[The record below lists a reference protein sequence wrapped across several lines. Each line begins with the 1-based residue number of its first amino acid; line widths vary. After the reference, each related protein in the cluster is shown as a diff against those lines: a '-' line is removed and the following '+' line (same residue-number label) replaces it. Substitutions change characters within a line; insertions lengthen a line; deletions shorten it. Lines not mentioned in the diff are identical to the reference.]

1 VTDDDLS
8 SHLSAWRDWCRRP
21 DLGLGY
27 PTTAAGIRYRN
38 GEDFDAM
45 VDWLDD
51 RIALAVDAA
60 VDDLPVN
67 ERISVRC
74 TVLDGPRAWRFR
86 EPLEVVYGRAREMLK
101 VSLNARGIE

>member
-1 VTDDDLS
+1 MTDDDLS
-8 SHLSAWRDWCRRP
+8 NHLHAWKSWCNRP

-27 PTTAAGIRYRN
+27 PTTAAGIRYST
-38 GEDFDAM
+38 GADFDGM
-45 VDWLDD
+45 IDWLDD

-67 ERISVRC
+67 ERIAVRC
-74 TVLDGPRAWRFR
+74 AVLDGPRVWRFR

-101 VSLNARGIE
+101 VGLHARGIA